1 MGTRLDLAAGLD
13 LLRERRHE
21 LGLADPQVLRARQR
35 GQLVRGCGWATLL
48 VGGVALVGV
57 LLTMRAQFVLASLDR
72 EAVIEAQVAEL
83 EQALN
88 GRRRSLQQL
97 SSANRSLANALV
109 ANRSGSALM
118 RDLQLRVPQGVRL
131 LEVKIQADSLAIKG
145 EAREPLSFARINAL
159 QLQLARSPLL
169 DPQGVV
175 LTQAERISRAAGSQT
190 TGPSQVGFAFTARLR
205 PPLAA
210 GQEALILQQLGAGGM
225 VRRLQLLQREGLL
238 P

>member
-1 MGTRLDLAAGLD
+1 MSAQLDLVAGVD
-13 LLRERRHE
+13 LLRERRRE
-21 LGLADPQVLRARQR
+21 LGLADPQELRASQR
-35 GQLVRGCGWATLL
+35 SQLVRGCGWAMLL

-57 LLTMRAQFVLASLDR
+57 LLTVRAQSVLASLDR
-72 EAVIEAQVAEL
+72 EALVEAKVAEL

-88 GRRRSLQQL
+88 GRRRSLEKL
-97 SSANRSLANALV
+97 GSANRTLANALV

-131 LEVKIQADSLAIKG
+131 REVKILTDSLEIKG
-145 EAREPLSFARINAL
+145 EARDPLSFGRINAL

-175 LTQAERISRAAGSQT
+175 LSQAERIRGEGSQAM
-190 TGPSQVGFAFTARLR
+190 GSNQVGFLVTARLR

-210 GQEALILQQLGAGGM
+210 GQEALILRQLGADGM
-225 VRRLQLLQREGLL
+225 VRRLQMLKGEGLL